1 MKTVEDINLNKKT
14 VILRCDLNVTIKHG
28 KIIDDT
34 KIRAS
39 LKTINYILEHNTK
52 LVIMSHLGKI
62 KEEKDKE
69 KNNME
74 IVYKRLN
81 ELLPD
86 KIKFIDSTSA
96 KEIKKELKKINYG
109 EGILMQN
116 TRYEDLNGKRES
128 NCDKRLSRSW
138 ASMGNIF
145 VNDAFGSIHRRHAS
159 TYGISCYMRSVTGF
173 LMQKELDNLNRLISP
188 EKPFV
193 VIMGGAKVSDKT
205 KVIDSLIKKADYILI
220 GGAMAFTF
228 LKAEDNEIGKSF
240 LEKSSLELCKELLK
254 KYKDKIILP
263 DDFYGELNGERVLQ
277 KIGNIDKDFKG
288 LDIGQATVKKYK
300 EILKKAKTVFW
311 NGPLGMY
318 EEEEYIYGTKQILR
332 FIKKE
337 VKMVILGGGDVVA
350 ASNLLNYTKDI
361 EFASTGGGATLKY
374 IEDHKQPGLENIRR

>member
-1 MKTVEDINLNKKT
+1 MKTIEDINLNKKT
-14 VILRCDLNVTIKHG
+14 VILRCDLNVTIKRG

-39 LKTINYILEHNTK
+39 LKTINYILEQNTK

-62 KEEKDKE
+62 EEEKDKE

-86 KIKFIDSTSA
+86 KIKFVDSTSA
-96 KEIKKELKKINYG
+96 KEIKKEIKKISYG
-109 EGILMQN
+109 EGILIQN
-116 TRYEDLNGKRES
+116 TRYEDLNGRRES

-138 ASMGNIF
+138 ASMGDIF
-145 VNDAFGSIHRRHAS
+145 VNDAFGTIHRRHAS
-159 TYGISCYMRSVTGF
+159 NYGISCYMRSVTGF
-173 LMQKELDNLNRLISP
+173 LVQKELDNLNRLTSP

-228 LKAEDNEIGKSF
+228 LKAEDYEIGKSF
-240 LEKSSLELCKELLK
+240 LEKGSLDLCQDLLK

-263 DDFYGELNGERVLQ
+263 DDFYGELNDERVLQ
-277 KIGNIDKDFKG
+277 KVGNIDKNFKG

-337 VKMVILGGGDVVA
+337 VKMVILGGGDVVS

-374 IEDHKQPGLENIRR
+374 IENHKQPGLENMRK

>member
-14 VILRCDLNVTIKHG
+14 VILRCDLNVTIKKG

-34 KIRAS
+34 KIRSS
-39 LKTINYILEHNTK
+39 LKTINYILEQNTK

-86 KIKFIDSTSA
+86 KIKFIDTTNA
-96 KEIKKELKKINYG
+96 KEIKKELKNTNYG
-109 EGILMQN
+109 EGLLIQN
-116 TRYEDLNGKRES
+116 TRYEDLNNNRES

-138 ASMGNIF
+138 ASMGDIF
-145 VNDAFGSIHRRHAS
+145 VNDAFGTIHRRHAS
-159 TYGISCYMRSVTGF
+159 NYGISCYMRSVTGF
-173 LMQKELDNLNRLISP
+173 LMQKELDNLNRLTSP

-228 LKAEDNEIGKSF
+228 LKAEGYEIGKSF
-240 LEKSSLELCKELLK
+240 LERSSLELCKELLK

-263 DDFYGELNGERVLQ
+263 EDFYGELNDERVLR
-277 KIGNIDKDFKG
+277 KVGNIDKEFKG

-350 ASNLLNYTKDI
+350 ASNILNYTKDI

-374 IEDHKQPGLENIRR
+374 IEDHKQPGLENMKR